1 MGKETPTLRVY
12 TFTVTYELVPVAGDK
27 LNDNVDDKGFRLDQF
42 GKRVMNREPVEW
54 VVFGPIG
61 NANIRNTERIKH
73 MIPDPAKIGN
83 DPDGKRHA
91 FMKARWEQIEPA
103 YRAWK
108 EGQEIPLNGTPL
120 AVWPGVT
127 PEQIDV
133 FRQFS
138 VRTVEEVAA
147 LTETQMEKIR
157 LPNMR
162 EMKAQASLFMQ
173 NMDRSQSAEEQ
184 MRMNA
189 TMEAMSDRMAQLE
202 EALARATAE
211 LEKKSEG
218 VANDSESATVGTTS
232 DATVDEEVAELRGRL
247 DALSVAYDGR
257 WAAPR
262 LRKALQEAE
271 TQQVGTA
278 A

>member
-1 MGKETPTLRVY
+1 MSKETPTLRVY
-12 TFTVTYELVPVAGDK
+12 TFTVTYELVPVIGDK
-27 LNDNVDDKGFRLDQF
+27 LNDNVDDKGFKLDQF

-54 VVFGPIG
+54 VVYGPVG
-61 NANIRNTERIKH
+61 NANIRNTERVKH
-73 MIPDPAKIGN
+73 MVPDPVKIGN
-83 DPDGKRHA
+83 DPDGKRYA
-91 FMKARWEQIEPA
+91 FMKSRWDQVEPA

-138 VRTVEEVAA
+138 VRTVEEVAG
-147 LTETQMEKIR
+147 LTEAQMERIR

-162 EMKAQASLFMQ
+162 EMKEQAALFMQ

-189 TMEAMSDRMAQLE
+189 TMEAMRERMEQME
-202 EALARATAE
+202 QALAQATAE
-211 LEKKSEG
+211 LEEKRQGTS
-218 VANDSESATVGTTS
+218 NDGATADSSATE
-232 DATVDEEVAELRGRL
+232 DAVDDEVAELRAKL
-247 DALSVAYDGR
+247 DMLGVAYDGR

-262 LRKALQEAE
+262 LRKALQDAE
-271 TQQVGTA
+271 TQQADA
-278 A
+278 AA